1 MTDLRNPIAYHAIT
15 LEPGGV
21 RSQTF
26 LARNAH
32 LGPINIFKAI
42 RGIDIPRDVR
52 VSSGLMT
59 QELVDAGTVKE
70 GTVGCAASHR
80 EMWRHVA
87 ASNDGAVI
95 MEDDVVTH
103 PHLGA
108 YIAAHIEGLRK
119 ADIVFFSVNTDA
131 VLQTVSPQGLVSR
144 ELMHPKTPDL
154 AWITNAFQQTALP
167 QVQIFRLLKGFGL
180 CCYWVSPIGAK
191 KLLESCYPLTQDGTD
206 IPFMKDKWPGSA
218 IDGRM
223 NAFYPSMLAFV
234 TRPFLAYSPNNDSS
248 TSV

>member
-1 MTDLRNPIAYHAIT
+1 MTDQRNPIAYHAIT
-15 LEPGGV
+15 LEPGGT

-26 LARNAH
+26 LTRNAH
-32 LGPINIFKAI
+32 LGHINIFKAI
-42 RGIDIPRDVR
+42 KGVDIPRDER

-87 ASNDGAVI
+87 ASADGAVI

-103 PHLGA
+103 PQLGA
-108 YIAAHIEGLRK
+108 YIAAHFGLLRK
-119 ADIVFFSVNTDA
+119 VDMVFFGVNTDS

-144 ELMHPKTPDL
+144 ELMNPKTPDL
-154 AWITNAFQQTALP
+154 AWIMNAFQNTALAHV
-167 QVQIFRLLKGFGL
+167 QVFRMLKSFGL
-180 CCYWVSPIGAK
+180 CCYWVSPAGAK
-191 KLLESCYPLTQDGTD
+191 KLLETCYPLTQEGTD

-223 NAFYPSMLAFV
+223 NAFYPSMTAFV
-234 TRPFLAYSPNNDSS
+234 TRPFLAFSPNDDSS
-248 TSV
+248 TSI